1 MSAVVCVII
10 LLTLAAM
17 AVAINDHNN
26 DGGMA

>member
-10 LLTLAAM
+10 LLTLTVM
-17 AVAINDHNN
+17 ALAINDHN

>member
-10 LLTLAAM
+10 LLTLAVM
-17 AVAINDHNN
+17 ALAINDHN

>member
-10 LLTLAAM
+10 LLTLAVM
-17 AVAINDHNN
+17 AVTITDHN